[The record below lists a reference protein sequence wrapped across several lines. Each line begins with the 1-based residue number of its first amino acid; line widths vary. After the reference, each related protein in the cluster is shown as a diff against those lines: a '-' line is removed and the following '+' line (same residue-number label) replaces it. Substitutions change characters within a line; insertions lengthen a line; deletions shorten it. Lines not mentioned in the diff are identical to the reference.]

1 MPPAA
6 DGVQTM
12 ADAKEAPAPQ
22 TSAPQASAPQSSAP
36 LASAAGRITELR
48 VSANLMTLDT
58 GVYCVFP
65 APGSRSPDPATG
77 LPGVRI
83 TRCPGMAGRPEA
95 VSISTFRDDGWL
107 DNTAA
112 LVRVT
117 DGPAQVLVTIYQAA
131 GQPAENAPRL
141 QVLRLAGDPAVAGS
155 DAAAPAAKERDADV
169 MAHIQGAGDIPG
181 QFGEWIGKRGS
192 RAWIEGFG
200 LSDKGPIAP
209 GDVEYQ
215 GVLGRGWLSP
225 WVDNGKFCGS
235 RGMALPL
242 LGLNVRLKGAAAKEY
257 TVRYS
262 ATFIDGSAVGP
273 VEEGVACEAPGLAA
287 LESFLIE
294 LVPKSDHSESAT
306 DDAARSSAS
315 RVSAPKSPARSSRR

>member
-1 MPPAA
+1 
-6 DGVQTM
+6 
-12 ADAKEAPAPQ
+12 
-22 TSAPQASAPQSSAP
+22 
-36 LASAAGRITELR
+36 
-48 VSANLMTLDT
+48 
-58 GVYCVFP
+58 
-65 APGSRSPDPATG
+65 
-77 LPGVRI
+77 
-83 TRCPGMAGRPEA
+83 MAGRPEA
-95 VSISTFRDDGWL
+95 VSISTFREDGWL

-155 DAAAPAAKERDADV
+155 EPPALAPKEKDADV
-169 MAHIQGAGDIPG
+169 MAHVQGAGDVPG
-181 QFGEWIGKRGS
+181 HFGEWIGKRGS
-192 RAWIEGFG
+192 RAWVEGFG
-200 LSDKGPIAP
+200 ISDKGPLAP

-242 LGLNVRLKGAAAKEY
+242 LGLNVRLKGEAAKQY
-257 TVRYS
+257 ALRYS

-273 VEEGVACEAPGLAA
+273 VEAGTACEAPGLAA
-287 LESFLIE
+287 MEAFQIE
-294 LVPKSDHSESAT
+294 LIPKADRSDG
-306 DDAARSSAS
+306 SAS
-315 RVSAPKSPARSSRR
+315 TADEADRSAKPAAPRASGPRSPARSSRH